1 MEKLTKQ
8 RVDKGI
14 EYFHQA
20 IDLDPNYALAYDGLS
35 YACAVANDLWLSPQE
50 AMPKASEV
58 AKKALELDDTLPEAH
73 TEMAVVHHWYDFD
86 WSAAER
92 EFRRAI
98 ELRPN
103 YAKAHECYGW
113 YLISAG
119 RLEEGIAESKRALEL
134 EPLSLETNT
143 VVGQNLYLAHRY
155 DQAIDQLRKT
165 LEMEPDY
172 WLARLYLGLAYEAK
186 GDLSRAVAEYQ
197 EARKIETSI
206 PWVLAALGHAYAVSG
221 KKSQAEQA
229 LKELKDWSKR
239 SYVPP
244 YVLAEVYIGL
254 GDKQQALAMLE
265 KAYAD
270 RSMFLPTYLKVDPE
284 LDSLHADPRFK
295 DLVRRIGLPQ

>member
-1 MEKLTKQ
+1 
-8 RVDKGI
+8 
-14 EYFHQA
+14 
-20 IDLDPNYALAYDGLS
+20 
-35 YACAVANDLWLSPQE
+35 
-50 AMPKASEV
+50 
-58 AKKALELDDTLPEAH
+58 
-73 TEMAVVHHWYDFD
+73 
-86 WSAAER
+86 
-92 EFRRAI
+92 
-98 ELRPN
+98 
-103 YAKAHECYGW
+103 
-113 YLISAG
+113 
-119 RLEEGIAESKRALEL
+119 
-134 EPLSLETNT
+134 
-143 VVGQNLYLAHRY
+143 VGQNLYLAHRY

-197 EARKIETSI
+197 EARKIESSI

-221 KKSQAEQA
+221 KKSQADQA

-244 YVLAEVYIGL
+244 YFLAEVYIGL
-254 GDKQQALAMLE
+254 GDKRQALAMLE

-295 DLVRRIGLPQ
+295 DLVSRVGLPQ